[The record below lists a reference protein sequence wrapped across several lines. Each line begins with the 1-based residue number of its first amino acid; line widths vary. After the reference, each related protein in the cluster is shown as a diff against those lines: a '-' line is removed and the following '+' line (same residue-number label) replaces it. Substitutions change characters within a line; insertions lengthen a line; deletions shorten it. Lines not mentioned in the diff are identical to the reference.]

1 MDLEE
6 IKAKVS
12 EIPSWVWMAGAA
24 VVAIILF
31 MFMKGSGSS
40 SSSTTAADTTTGTGM
55 TSDFTTALNDL
66 STAVKSLGSSG
77 TASTT
82 TDATTSNSSNPTDPS
97 IPTSP
102 MPSGDNWTWGQ
113 WGPIQVDPTTGK
125 IITPWSWMQSGEGYA
140 TPLNVGMTHDTGS
153 TSAPVTPTPVAP
165 TNIGYLVNDPNTM
178 LISTQGGPGA
188 INNRILAKPTQSSYE
203 LGAATSIFGYNS
215 TPGAWSPAH
224 TVTQGGQEYYLLDR
238 NFTTTQ

>member
-31 MFMKGSGSS
+31 MFMKGSGSF

-55 TSDFTTALNDL
+55 TSDF
-66 STAVKSLGSSG
+66 
-77 TASTT
+77 TT

>member
-40 SSSTTAADTTTGTGM
+40 NTTTGTGQ
-55 TSDFTTALNDL
+55 TSDFTGALGNL
-66 STAVKSLGSSG
+66 STAIQGLGQSD

-82 TDATTSNSSNPTDPS
+82 TDATTSNSSNPT
-97 IPTSP
+97 PTHGLGGNLTP
-102 MPSGDNWTWGQ
+102 GLPPGGDMPWGGQFYHGRVDWGQ
-113 WGPIQVDPTTGK
+113 PPFK
-125 IITPWSWMQSGEGYA
+125 SSGG
-140 TPLNVGMTHDTGS
+140 DTGS